1 MTGIWKRLLCV
12 LLAACMLL
20 PVLSGEV
27 LAAESGEGDAPPVVE
42 EDTAAAEV
50 TEYTEEAEEIPA
62 VLEEAAEE
70 KDVEVLAANEVA
82 YPVTGGSIYFN
93 TATGTVTDCDYRV
106 TEAVIPSEIG
116 GVAVTSIGFNAFWGC
131 YSLASV
137 TIPGSVT
144 SIGENAFFQCSTLTS
159 ITIPSSVASIGES
172 AFLGCS
178 SLTSIDVV
186 SGNSVFSS
194 VEGVLFNAGKTS
206 LLTYPEGKSGS
217 YCIPDSVRS
226 IGEEAFHNCFGL
238 TGVTIPGSVAS
249 LEEYA
254 FCGCSGLTSVTILNS
269 SISIGSYA
277 FSGCSSLTS
286 AGPIGGGYDYEFS
299 WTKSIPDNA
308 FHGCSGLRSVA
319 IPANATS
326 IGDHAFDDC
335 STLTG
340 ITIPGSITSIGA
352 YAFSRCSSLTGMTLP
367 NGIASIGQ
375 GAFSGCSDLASVTIP
390 NRFASIG
397 YDAFYGCSKLTSA
410 GPVGGGYAYEFGWT
424 ESIPDYAFDGCSGLR
439 SVTIPASATSI
450 GEDAFEDCSS
460 LTSITI
466 PSGITSIGQGAFKD
480 CSSLASMTLPSGITS
495 IEWGTFKNCSS
506 LKRVT
511 IPQSVTSISSEV
523 FAGCNSLVSAGPI
536 GGGYDYEFGWTG
548 SIPDYAFGRCSG
560 LKSVTI
566 PASVTSIGDSAFEY
580 CSSLEHVT
588 IPQSVVIIGGGAF
601 WGCSN
606 LTSITLPNNVISI
619 EWGVF
624 KNCSS
629 LKRVVIPNGAIGIWS
644 GMFENCGSLECVI
657 IPTSVSILDDA
668 FEGCGAL
675 TDVYYTGSLEQWQ
688 EIQPNRLNERISAG
702 TVRLHC
708 NTPGATDE
716 GLIILPPEDD
726 EPVSLDTDSYYS
738 YPSQRLFRIR
748 GAGSRYPCDA
758 GFEVHVSGQTY
769 TSGWTTCS
777 STDDVKAAVPS
788 NYSGDITFSR
798 AGYHPN
804 SVPARLAGAYNHVV
818 MTPETVTGVFANT
831 LLASTGS
838 QNYPK
843 FVNLVTGLQ
852 GSELSIYEP
861 GLSEP
866 AREREYYVSINW
878 NGHGEGTVWLEQ
890 GDRRID
896 LVNNASQTLAV
907 ETTFTAG
914 ETVYLRAV
922 AGDGTP
928 LWVKTSIQIC
938 TRHNDG
944 VKINLGDSASAEV
957 DTSKK
962 ELEILDTDSLE
973 VDFSDISDDLIPIKF
988 EIEGDGSVK
997 GTIGLQLASGSYNE
1011 AAYGK
1016 IKEACKKLKDPNSS
1030 AANVKTAEELSDYLE
1045 KNGCYPVMKP
1055 HSSFGVKGDVR
1066 ILGCF
1071 SGNLRDGALRIT
1083 EIEAILVANGSFTYT
1098 HNTTVLVM
1106 GIPAPVY
1113 FKASLAAKLQ
1123 ASFKLVYDELD
1134 TSFLHLAYAGKQPVK
1149 ASAALSLGGGFGPDG
1164 LMSLG
1169 GKGSGTLTSYF
1180 YLPIRKNEIMW
1191 TISGSLALEGTLL
1204 GISGEWELLKTK
1216 EIVFWENGG
1225 MTWHN
1230 KEDAAQLYDVDFV
1243 PDLSSAPMTFTAG
1256 SGGAVAQNISGYAAP
1271 ALLELAD
1278 GRLLAVWTADVP
1290 GRSGL
1295 DKNGL
1300 YYSVRDAGGVWTA
1313 AQLVWDDGT
1322 NDSIPA
1328 LRQADGQTWL
1338 TWQNYT
1344 EIYQADSLEGVS
1356 YDQLAAQIRTAAV
1369 KFDPETSA
1377 FDTGSAVTWAS
1388 DEAAPAWYTGGEV
1401 RMPSTYEGDAP
1412 ATTST
1417 IQTFSTPD
1425 YQAILYTAGDEDG
1438 AANVYGL
1445 FNDGYGWGEPLRLT
1459 DLSGGDAGGFSA
1471 VISQD
1476 RVVHILVNKI
1486 VRDAAGSYSY
1496 ADLEFYEITPFT
1508 SVDLAVTGADYVHDT
1523 LAPDGTLTITA
1534 EVTNNSARTVSGLT
1548 AEVSGTVTSHQVTLL
1563 PGQTK
1568 TVYINYTLSG
1578 AYPAALTVTVKPGG
1592 EEDADLT
1599 DNSAACVL
1607 QTTDLSLEEVMA
1619 EQTEGGVAL
1628 TAMVVNRGASDIEGC
1643 TITYR
1648 RDAPDGEILLTQ
1660 DVGDTLA
1667 PGAAVYPSA
1676 VTVPLEAGTMVYA
1689 EAALKAA
1696 GEENLYG
1703 NNADQAVVVR
1713 RVQDETAIRAEIK
1726 SSDGGAAVVQLSSPC
1741 EDITAAAS
1749 VFAAVYNQDGKMLRA
1764 AAGTLGK
1771 DGTVRFSEQVEAGW
1785 SLYLL
1790 GENAEP
1796 LSGKIIIE

>member
-20 PVLSGEV
+20 PEMAMAAAPEDDPSGIFSEEEV
-27 LAAESGEGDAPPVVE
+27 EKEPTVE
-42 EDTAAAEV
+42 EE
-50 TEYTEEAEEIPA
+50 P
-62 VLEEAAEE
+62 EEAAEE
-70 KDVEVLAANEVA
+70 EAVPEELPAEENAPEDAYEETEDQAELMAATSGVCGDHLTWSAAN
-82 YPVTGGSIYFN
+82 
-93 TATGTVTDCDYRV
+93 
-106 TEAVIPSEIG
+106 
-116 GVAVTSIGFNAFWGC
+116 
-131 YSLASV
+131 
-137 TIPGSVT
+137 
-144 SIGENAFFQCSTLTS
+144 
-159 ITIPSSVASIGES
+159 
-172 AFLGCS
+172 
-178 SLTSIDVV
+178 
-186 SGNSVFSS
+186 
-194 VEGVLFNAGKTS
+194 GVLTI
-206 LLTYPEGKSGS
+206 SG
-217 YCIPDSVRS
+217 
-226 IGEEAFHNCFGL
+226 
-238 TGVTIPGSVAS
+238 TGDMYDYDISDKPPW
-249 LEEYA
+249 
-254 FCGCSGLTSVTILNS
+254 IS
-269 SISIGSYA
+269 SSYA
-277 FSGCSSLTS
+277 GIS
-286 AGPIGGGYDYEFS
+286 AIRIGPG
-299 WTKSIPDNA
+299 
-308 FHGCSGLRSVA
+308 
-319 IPANATS
+319 
-326 IGDHAFDDC
+326 
-335 STLTG
+335 
-340 ITIPGSITSIGA
+340 
-352 YAFSRCSSLTGMTLP
+352 
-367 NGIASIGQ
+367 
-375 GAFSGCSDLASVTIP
+375 
-390 NRFASIG
+390 
-397 YDAFYGCSKLTSA
+397 
-410 GPVGGGYAYEFGWT
+410 
-424 ESIPDYAFDGCSGLR
+424 
-439 SVTIPASATSI
+439 
-450 GEDAFEDCSS
+450 
-460 LTSITI
+460 
-466 PSGITSIGQGAFKD
+466 
-480 CSSLASMTLPSGITS
+480 
-495 IEWGTFKNCSS
+495 
-506 LKRVT
+506 
-511 IPQSVTSISSEV
+511 
-523 FAGCNSLVSAGPI
+523 
-536 GGGYDYEFGWTG
+536 
-548 SIPDYAFGRCSG
+548 
-560 LKSVTI
+560 
-566 PASVTSIGDSAFEY
+566 VTSIGDRAFY
-580 CSSLEHVT
+580 RHQYL
-588 IPQSVVIIGGGAF
+588 
-601 WGCSN
+601 
-606 LTSITLPNNVISI
+606 
-619 EWGVF
+619 
-624 KNCSS
+624 
-629 LKRVVIPNGAIGIWS
+629 
-644 GMFENCGSLECVI
+644 
-657 IPTSVSILDDA
+657 TSVSISDSVTSVGDWAFRGCKKLTELDLPSSVNSIGEQAFYDCESLRRLVVPDGVTYIPSIMFLNCKNLVSVSLPDGITGIGERAFGSCSSLTEINIPEGVVRIERQAFMGCVALQRIDLPESVDVIEESAFATCKALTHISMPKRASYIGKDAFAYSESLSSIAIPDGIEVIEPYTFFQCQELVYVSIPKSVKTISASALRTKGGWSNGITVYYSGSLSEWGQVDVSSLSGLDDVVVIPHSA
-668 FEGCGAL
+668 LGA
-675 TDVYYTGSLEQWQ
+675 G
-688 EIQPNRLNERISAG
+688 
-702 TVRLHC
+702 
-708 NTPGATDE
+708 
-716 GLIILPPEDD
+716 GLIQRIPEDD

-838 QNYPK
+838 RNYPK

-922 AGDGTP
+922 AGDGMP
-928 LWVKTSIQIC
+928 MRVKTSIQIR

-1300 YYSVRDAGGVWTA
+1300 YYSVRDTGGVWTA

-1356 YDQLAAQIRTAAV
+1356 YDRLAAQIRTAAV

-1388 DEAAPAWYTGGEV
+1388 DEAAPAWYAAGEV

-1496 ADLEFYEITPFT
+1496 ADLELCEITPFT

-1568 TVYINYTLSG
+1568 TVYINHPLSG

-1592 EEDADLT
+1592 EEEDADLT